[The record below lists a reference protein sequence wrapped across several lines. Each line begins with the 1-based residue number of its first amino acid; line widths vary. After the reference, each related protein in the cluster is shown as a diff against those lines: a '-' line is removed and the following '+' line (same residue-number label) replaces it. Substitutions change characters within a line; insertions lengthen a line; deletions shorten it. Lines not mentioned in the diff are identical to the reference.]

1 VSPKA
6 ITKVTK
12 GTKGTKGIFAM
23 MSLHAVV
30 LMGALVATGIPARA
44 AETDLGIGRRTLVRP
59 GGMEAEAKAASGAT
73 TLAFR
78 KAGEERR
85 LLAVEV
91 KAPAAAP
98 EAKALAVTYSL
109 AIEGGEAR
117 LAVVAFEKD
126 GAAWFRTAPRPLG
139 AGKGLEAR
147 LPLKAFGKAA
157 FSRGGGESLDWAKVE
172 KLWIGA
178 VLDGK
183 ASGEL
188 GLHRAAMTDE
198 PYRPTA
204 PLALPC
210 TPARRWQV
218 GKDKDATATAADA
231 EEGPGGGACVKID
244 YAFPGGRHMFV
255 VPTVP
260 VGEAELAG
268 YRALRLTYRATVP
281 EGIAGLLV
289 MLIETGGAQY
299 CVEPAP
305 PASEQWRTL
314 TIPLADL
321 RLGRWTKDANARL
334 DLDDVRSVAVGIHGT
349 ATPARNRGTI
359 HVAKIEFIP

>member
-1 VSPKA
+1 
-6 ITKVTK
+6 
-12 GTKGTKGIFAM
+12 
-23 MSLHAVV
+23 
-30 LMGALVATGIPARA
+30 
-44 AETDLGIGRRTLVRP
+44 
-59 GGMEAEAKAASGAT
+59 
-73 TLAFR
+73 
-78 KAGEERR
+78 
-85 LLAVEV
+85 
-91 KAPAAAP
+91 
-98 EAKALAVTYSL
+98 
-109 AIEGGEAR
+109 
-117 LAVVAFEKD
+117 
-126 GAAWFRTAPRPLG
+126 
-139 AGKGLEAR
+139 
-147 LPLKAFGKAA
+147 
-157 FSRGGGESLDWAKVE
+157 
-172 KLWIGA
+172 
-178 VLDGK
+178 
-183 ASGEL
+183 
-188 GLHRAAMTDE
+188 
-198 PYRPTA
+198 
-204 PLALPC
+204 
-210 TPARRWQV
+210 
-218 GKDKDATATAADA
+218 
-231 EEGPGGGACVKID
+231 EGPGGGACVKID